1 METLY
6 FILGMLSIIA
16 TISIGVIVWG
26 VVKTTK
32 LLKQVKL
39 QEEYIADVNKDLW
52 GGIEHRYEDLQR
64 RLDGMNRNAHDRVTD
79 LQREIEK
86 RIDDS
91 NAASFSYT
99 DRRIDKLVDT
109 YFEMKDLNKCKQ
121 ILKG

>member
-1 METLY
+1 MEILY

>member
-1 METLY
+1 METMY

-16 TISIGVIVWG
+16 TIFIGVIVWG
-26 VVKTTK
+26 IVKITK

-52 GGIEHRYEDLQR
+52 GGIERRYEDLQR

-109 YFEMKDLNKCKQ
+109 YFEMKDLNKSKQ